1 MSLTLLFSGAIAPF
15 LLMLSPISLATA
27 RDCLDWDVPAKAV
40 DVAVEKPCPKKKP
53 PLLLM

>member
-1 MSLTLLFSGAIAPF
+1 MSLTLLLAGAIAPF
-15 LLMLSPISLATA
+15 LLILSPVSLATA
-27 RDCLDWDVPAKAV
+27 RDCLDWDAPAKAV